1 MFSLEQ
7 GGIAVATKWQ
17 GEPKRWR
24 VRGKST
30 DGLVV
35 TLGCHDTEQAAKAEA
50 EKLLK
55 EGFYRDLTVERIK
68 PSGDPGGQDA
78 LDPGGA

>member
-1 MFSLEQ
+1 MFSPKQ
-7 GGIAVATKWQ
+7 GGILVATKWQ

-30 DGLVV
+30 DGLIV
-35 TLGCHDTEQAAKAEA
+35 TLGCHDTEEAAQAEA

-55 EGFYRDLTVERIK
+55 GGFYRDVIVERIK
-68 PSGDPGGQDA
+68 PAGDSACQDA
-78 LDPGGA
+78 